1 METFCILCRSQIPE
15 DRQRRGAVTCSP
27 EHQREYRRQRRSER
41 ALRFCRL
48 CGRKARKK
56 SLQQAVLMEHNHLTN
71 EAEPK
76 SELQR

>member
-1 METFCILCRSQIPE
+1 MKTFCILCRIRIPE
-15 DRQRRGAVTCSP
+15 DRQRRGAVTCCS

-56 SLQQAVLMEHNHLTN
+56 SHSEPVLMEHSGFT
-71 EAEPK
+71 EQGQAV
-76 SELQR
+76 